1 VGFEFPPN
9 LEAAKKNSVIT
20 LEKDYK
26 QKYGVLILS
35 PETILD
41 F

>member
-1 VGFEFPPN
+1 MGMNKIASN
-9 LEAAKKNSVIT
+9 LEAAKKENSVIT

-26 QKYGVLILS
+26 KIRR
-35 PETILD
+35 